1 MGLRINIF
9 DIVGCSLKNPILVGS
24 EGVPEKPIYREELP
38 KKGGLEQFPDLG
50 GEGGGLGKK
59 KGVVFLKGVD
69 ALI

>member
-50 GEGGGLGKK
+50 GEGGGLAKK
-59 KGVVFLKGVD
+59 RGWSF
-69 ALI
+69 